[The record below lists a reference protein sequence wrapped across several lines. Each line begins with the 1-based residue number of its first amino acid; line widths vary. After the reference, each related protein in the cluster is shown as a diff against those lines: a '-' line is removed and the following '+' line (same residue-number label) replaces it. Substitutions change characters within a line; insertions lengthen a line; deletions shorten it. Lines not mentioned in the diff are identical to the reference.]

1 MTHRIADTFYDALN
15 KLSQQEQKIVK
26 QSVFDFQIDPSK
38 ASFSIHKVDRGRDP
52 NLWTARVNRDIRMVV
67 HKQDGN
73 TLLAWVG
80 HHDAAYRWAETR
92 RIESHPKTGAVQIVE
107 ARETI
112 EDVITK
118 RYIEEA
124 ILKPRLF
131 VDETDDVLLSW
142 GVPTDWLET
151 VRKATEDTVVE
162 IALHLPSEA
171 QEALMAAATGE
182 SPVTAP
188 AEEIADPWDHPD
200 ALRRFRT
207 IENIDELKQA
217 LDSPWEKWS
226 VFLHPAQQEFVDR
239 NFNGP
244 ARVVGSAGT
253 GKTVVALH
261 RAARLAVES
270 NGNVLLTT
278 FNRRLSE
285 HLSEKISLVSDKIT
299 RSKID
304 VEPLDGL
311 IVRLHAEHFDETE
324 IIDEQTLRQILSDAA
339 LANKIDV
346 DPDFLFDEWKLIV
359 DAWDVRDAVT
369 YKELPRLGR
378 KVRMVA
384 SRRDELWNVF
394 SSVRITLA
402 QNNFTTEAQLA
413 HDLRHRGEFPYAHVI
428 IDEAQDISVP
438 ELMLLGTAVGSLPN
452 GLFFAGDIGQRIFRA
467 PFPWSAAGVDIRGR
481 SRSLKVN
488 YRTSHQIRVQSDMLL
503 PETLIEA
510 DGAEE
515 SRLGVTSIFEGPTP
529 KIQSFANRDSEIFE
543 LKKWIHDY
551 IKQGIEPNEVAV
563 LVRQPAFI
571 PLLINKI
578 DSPDVVVMSM
588 HEAKGSEFRV
598 VAVACLDHNIL
609 PDERRFLAAKDEA
622 QLDEVMTTERH
633 LLYVA
638 ATRARDYLWMSGVQ
652 PVSEFLN
659 DLMLIK

>member
-1 MTHRIADTFYDALN
+1 MTHRIADTFYDSLN
-15 KLSQQEQKIVK
+15 KLSQHEQKIVK
-26 QSVFDFQIDPSK
+26 QSAFDFQLDPSQ
-38 ASFSIHKVDRGRDP
+38 ASFSMHKVDRGRDP

-67 HKQDGN
+67 HKKGGD

-80 HHDAAYRWAETR
+80 HHDNAYRWAETR
-92 RIESHPKTGAVQIVE
+92 RIENHPKTGAVQIVE

-118 RYIEEA
+118 RYVEEA

-131 VDETDDVLLSW
+131 SDETDDVLLSW

-151 VRKATEDTVVE
+151 VRDATEDTVLE
-162 IALHLPSEA
+162 IALHLPGEA

-182 SPVTAP
+182 RPVTVP
-188 AEEIADPWDHPD
+188 PEEIADPWDHPD

-207 IENIDELKQA
+207 VENIDELKRA

-261 RAARLAVES
+261 RAARLAK
-270 NGNVLLTT
+270 GNTRVLLTT
-278 FNRRLSE
+278 FNRRLADQ
-285 HLSEKISLVSDKIT
+285 LSEKIALVSDQTT
-299 RSKID
+299 RGNID
-304 VEPLDGL
+304 VAPLDGL
-311 IVRLHAEHFDETE
+311 IVRMHAERFDETE
-324 IIDEQTLRQILSDAA
+324 IVDEQTLRQMLVQAA

-346 DPDFLFDEWKLIV
+346 DPDFLFDEWRLII

-378 KVRMVA
+378 KVRMIA
-384 SRRDELWNVF
+384 SRRDALWEVF
-394 SSVRITLA
+394 SSVRLA
-402 QNNFTTEAQLA
+402 LAHRKLTTEAQLA
-413 HDLRHRGEFPYAHVI
+413 HDLRQSGEFPYTHVV

-438 ELMLLGTAVGSLPN
+438 ELMLLGAAVGSLPN

-467 PFPWSAAGVDIRGR
+467 PFPWTAAGVDVRGR

-488 YRTSHQIRVQSDMLL
+488 YRTSHQIRLQSEKLL

-510 DGAEE
+510 DGAAE
-515 SRLGVTSIFEGPTP
+515 SRLGVTSVFEGPAP
-529 KIQSFANRDSEIFE
+529 QIQSFENRDLEIAA
-543 LKKWIHDY
+543 LKEWLNGY
-551 IKQGIEPNEVAV
+551 SKQGINPNEMAI
-563 LVRQPAFI
+563 LVRQSASVASLEDQISI
-571 PLLINKI
+571 PDLVI
-578 DSPDVVVMSM
+578 MSM
-588 HEAKGSEFRV
+588 HEAKGSEYRV
-598 VAVACLDHNIL
+598 VAIACLDHNIL
-609 PDERRFLAAKDEA
+609 PDERRILAAKDES

-638 ATRARDYLWMSGVQ
+638 ATRARDYLWMSGVE

-659 DLMLIK
+659 DLMPKK

>member
-1 MTHRIADTFYDALN
+1 MTHRIADTFYDSLN

-26 QSVFDFQIDPSK
+26 QSAFDFQLDPSQ
-38 ASFSIHKVDRGRDP
+38 ASFSMHKVDRGRDP

-67 HKQDGN
+67 HKKGGD

-80 HHDAAYRWAETR
+80 HHDNAYRWAETR
-92 RIESHPKTGAVQIVE
+92 RIENHPKTGAVQIVE

-118 RYIEEA
+118 RFVEEA

-131 VDETDDVLLSW
+131 SDETDDVLLSW
-142 GVPTDWLET
+142 GVPTDWLQT
-151 VRKATEDTVVE
+151 VRDATEDTVLE
-162 IALHLPSEA
+162 IALHLPGEA

-182 SPVTAP
+182 RPVTVP
-188 AEEIADPWDHPD
+188 PEEIADPWDHPD

-207 IENIDELKQA
+207 VENIDELKRA

-261 RAARLAVES
+261 RAARLAK
-270 NGNVLLTT
+270 GNTRVLLTT
-278 FNRRLSE
+278 FNRRLADQ
-285 HLSEKISLVSDKIT
+285 LSEKIALVSDQAT
-299 RSKID
+299 RSNID
-304 VEPLDGL
+304 VAPLDGL
-311 IVRLHAEHFDETE
+311 IVRMHAERFDETE
-324 IIDEQTLRQILSDAA
+324 IVDEQTLRQMLVQAA

-346 DPDFLFDEWKLIV
+346 DPDFLFDEWRLII

-378 KVRMVA
+378 KVRMIA
-384 SRRDELWNVF
+384 SRRDTLWEVF
-394 SSVRITLA
+394 SSVRVALTHRKL
-402 QNNFTTEAQLA
+402 TTEAQLA
-413 HDLRHRGEFPYAHVI
+413 HDLRQSGEFPYTHVV

-438 ELMLLGTAVGSLPN
+438 ELMLLGAAVGSLPN

-467 PFPWSAAGVDIRGR
+467 PFPWLAAGVDVRGR

-488 YRTSHQIRVQSDMLL
+488 YRTSHQIRVQSDKLL

-510 DGAEE
+510 DGEAE
-515 SRLGVTSIFEGPTP
+515 SRLGVTSVFEGPAP
-529 KIQSFANRDSEIFE
+529 QIQSFENRDLEIAALRE
-543 LKKWIHDY
+543 WLNGY
-551 IKQGIEPNEVAV
+551 SKQGINPNEMAI
-563 LVRQPAFI
+563 LVRQSASIASLEDQISI
-571 PLLINKI
+571 PDLVI
-578 DSPDVVVMSM
+578 MSM
-588 HEAKGSEFRV
+588 HEAKGSEYRV
-598 VAVACLDHNIL
+598 VAIACLDHNIL
-609 PDERRFLAAKDEA
+609 PDERRFLAAKDES

-638 ATRARDYLWMSGVQ
+638 ATRARDYLWMSGVE

-659 DLMLIK
+659 DLMPKK

>member
-1 MTHRIADTFYDALN
+1 MTHRIADTFYDSLN

-26 QSVFDFQIDPSK
+26 QSAFDFQRDPSQ
-38 ASFSIHKVDRGRDP
+38 ASFSMHKVERGRDP

-67 HKQDGN
+67 HKKGGD

-80 HHDAAYRWAETR
+80 HHDNAYRWAETR

-118 RYIEEA
+118 RYVEEA

-131 VDETDDVLLSW
+131 SGETDDVLLSW

-162 IALHLPSEA
+162 IALHLPGEA

-182 SPVTAP
+182 RPVTVP
-188 AEEIADPWDHPD
+188 PEEIADPWDHPD

-207 IENIDELKQA
+207 VENIDELKRA

-261 RAARLAVES
+261 RAARLAK
-270 NGNVLLTT
+270 GNTRVLLTT
-278 FNRRLSE
+278 FNRRLADQ
-285 HLSEKISLVSDKIT
+285 LSEKIALVSDQAT
-299 RSKID
+299 RSNID
-304 VEPLDGL
+304 VAPLDGL
-311 IVRLHAEHFDETE
+311 IVRMHAERFDETE
-324 IIDEQTLRQILSDAA
+324 IVDEQTLRQMLVQAT

-346 DPDFLFDEWKLIV
+346 DPDFLFDEWRLII

-378 KVRMVA
+378 KVRMIA
-384 SRRDELWNVF
+384 SRRDALWEVF
-394 SSVRITLA
+394 SSVRLA
-402 QNNFTTEAQLA
+402 LAHRKLTTEAQLA
-413 HDLRHRGEFPYAHVI
+413 HDLRKSGEFPYAHVV

-438 ELMLLGTAVGSLPN
+438 ELMLLGAAVGSLPN

-467 PFPWSAAGVDIRGR
+467 PFPWTAAGVDVRGR

-488 YRTSHQIRVQSDMLL
+488 YRTSHQIRLQSEKLL

-510 DGAEE
+510 DGAAE
-515 SRLGVTSIFEGPTP
+515 SRLGVTSVFEGPVP
-529 KIQSFANRDSEIFE
+529 QIQSFENRDLEIAA
-543 LKKWIHDY
+543 LKKWLNGFS
-551 IKQGIEPNEVAV
+551 KQGIKPTEMAI
-563 LVRQPAFI
+563 LVRQNASIAPLKDQISI
-571 PLLINKI
+571 PNLVI
-578 DSPDVVVMSM
+578 MSM

-598 VAVACLDHNIL
+598 VAAVCLDHNIL
-609 PDERRFLAAKDEA
+609 PDDQRFLAAKDES

-638 ATRARDYLWMSGVQ
+638 ATRARDHLWLSGVE
-652 PVSEFLN
+652 PISEFLN
-659 DLMLIK
+659 DLMSRR

>member
-1 MTHRIADTFYDALN
+1 MTHRIADTFYDSLN

-26 QSVFDFQIDPSK
+26 QSAFDFQLDPSQ
-38 ASFSIHKVDRGRDP
+38 ASFSMHKVDRGRDP

-67 HKQDGN
+67 HKKGGD

-80 HHDAAYRWAETR
+80 HHDNAYRWAETR
-92 RIESHPKTGAVQIVE
+92 RIENHPKTGAVQIVE

-118 RYIEEA
+118 RYVEEA

-131 VDETDDVLLSW
+131 AGETEDVLLSW

-151 VRKATEDTVVE
+151 VRNATEDTVLE
-162 IALHLPSEA
+162 IALHLPGEA

-182 SPVTAP
+182 RPVTVP
-188 AEEIADPWDHPD
+188 PEEIADPWDHPD
-200 ALRRFRT
+200 TLRRFRT
-207 IENIDELKQA
+207 VENIDELKRA

-261 RAARLAVES
+261 RAARLAK
-270 NGNVLLTT
+270 GNTKVLLTT
-278 FNRRLSE
+278 FNRRLADQ
-285 HLSEKISLVSDKIT
+285 LSEKIALVSDQTT
-299 RSKID
+299 RGNID
-304 VEPLDGL
+304 VAPLDGL
-311 IVRLHAEHFDETE
+311 IVRMHAERFDETE
-324 IIDEQTLRQILSDAA
+324 IVDEQTLRQMLVQAT

-346 DPDFLFDEWKLIV
+346 DPDFLFDEWRLII

-378 KVRMVA
+378 KVRMIA
-384 SRRDELWNVF
+384 SRRDTLWEVF
-394 SSVRITLA
+394 SSVRVALA
-402 QNNFTTEAQLA
+402 HRKLTTEAQLA
-413 HDLRHRGEFPYAHVI
+413 HDLRKSGEFPYAHVV

-438 ELMLLGTAVGSLPN
+438 ELMLLGAAVGSLPN

-467 PFPWSAAGVDIRGR
+467 PFPWTAAGVDVRGR

-488 YRTSHQIRVQSDMLL
+488 YRTSHQIRLQSEKLL

-510 DGAEE
+510 DGAAE
-515 SRLGVTSIFEGPTP
+515 SRLGVTSVFEGPVP
-529 KIQSFANRDSEIFE
+529 QIQSFENRDLEIAA
-543 LKKWIHDY
+543 LKEWLNGY
-551 IKQGIEPNEVAV
+551 SKQGINPNEMAI
-563 LVRQPAFI
+563 LVRQSASVASLEDQISI
-571 PLLINKI
+571 PDLVI
-578 DSPDVVVMSM
+578 MSM
-588 HEAKGSEFRV
+588 HEAKGSEYRV
-598 VAVACLDHNIL
+598 VAIACLDHNIL
-609 PDERRFLAAKDEA
+609 PDERRFLAAKDES

-638 ATRARDYLWMSGVQ
+638 ATRARDYLWMSGVE

-659 DLMLIK
+659 DLMPQK

>member
-1 MTHRIADTFYDALN
+1 MTHRIADTFYDSLN

-26 QSVFDFQIDPSK
+26 QSAFDFQLDPSQ
-38 ASFSIHKVDRGRDP
+38 ASFSMHKVDRGRDP

-67 HKQDGN
+67 HKKGGD

-80 HHDAAYRWAETR
+80 HHDNAYRWAETR
-92 RIESHPKTGAVQIVE
+92 RIENHPKTGAVQIVE

-118 RYIEEA
+118 RYVEEA

-131 VDETDDVLLSW
+131 SDETDDVLLSW

-151 VRKATEDTVVE
+151 VRDATEDTVLE
-162 IALHLPSEA
+162 IALHLPGEA

-182 SPVTAP
+182 RPVTVP
-188 AEEIADPWDHPD
+188 PEEIADPWDHPD

-207 IENIDELKQA
+207 VENIDELKRA
-217 LDSPWEKWS
+217 LDSPWEKWA

-261 RAARLAVES
+261 RAARLAK
-270 NGNVLLTT
+270 GNTKVLLTT
-278 FNRRLSE
+278 FNRRLADQ
-285 HLSEKISLVSDKIT
+285 LSEKIALVSDQAT
-299 RSKID
+299 RSNID
-304 VEPLDGL
+304 VAPLDGL
-311 IVRLHAEHFDETE
+311 IVRMHAERFDETE
-324 IIDEQTLRQILSDAA
+324 IVDEQTLRQMLVQAA

-346 DPDFLFDEWKLIV
+346 DPDFLFDEWRLII

-378 KVRMVA
+378 KVRMIA
-384 SRRDELWNVF
+384 SRRDTLWEVF
-394 SSVRITLA
+394 SSVRVALA
-402 QNNFTTEAQLA
+402 HRKLTTEAQLA
-413 HDLRHRGEFPYAHVI
+413 HDLRQSGEFPYTHVV

-438 ELMLLGTAVGSLPN
+438 ELMLLGAAVGSLPN

-467 PFPWSAAGVDIRGR
+467 PFPWSAAGVDVRGR

-488 YRTSHQIRVQSDMLL
+488 YRTSHQIRLQSEKLL

-510 DGAEE
+510 DGAAE
-515 SRLGVTSIFEGPTP
+515 SRLGVTSVFEGPVP
-529 KIQSFANRDSEIFE
+529 QIQSFENRDLEIAA
-543 LKKWIHDY
+543 LKKWLNGFS
-551 IKQGIEPNEVAV
+551 KQGIKPTEMAI
-563 LVRQPAFI
+563 LVRQNASIAPLKDQISI
-571 PLLINKI
+571 PNLVI
-578 DSPDVVVMSM
+578 MSM

-598 VAVACLDHNIL
+598 VAAVCLDHNIL
-609 PDERRFLAAKDEA
+609 PDDQRFLAAKDES

-638 ATRARDYLWMSGVQ
+638 ATRARDHLWLSGVE
-652 PVSEFLN
+652 PISEFLN
-659 DLMLIK
+659 DLMSRR